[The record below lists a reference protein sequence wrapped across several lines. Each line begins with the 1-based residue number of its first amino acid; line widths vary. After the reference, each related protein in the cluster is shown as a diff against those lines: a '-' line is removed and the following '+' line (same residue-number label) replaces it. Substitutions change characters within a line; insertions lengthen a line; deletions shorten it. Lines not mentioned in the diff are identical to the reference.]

1 MRITFVTASHT
12 TYDETK
18 SVDVAR
24 QRDLDQ
30 ANERVEKLDE
40 KLTALSKK
48 LTALEKSMTQL
59 EQSIAKV
66 DTRLRDDCR
75 EIFADLIKESLEPV
89 FSVIRQV
96 AKAGGMEVGPLADE
110 AAAGK
115 PVRKTPRKTI
125 EKAEV
130 NAKVSAGKK
139 AIAKKPVARKMAT
152 RKKVTK

>member
-30 ANERVEKLDE
+30 ARERVEELDA

-48 LTALEKSMTQL
+48 LMAFEKSQAQL
-59 EQSIAKV
+59 EQSLAKV

-75 EIFADLIKESLEPV
+75 EIFADLIKESLDPV
-89 FSVIRQV
+89 FTVMRQV
-96 AKAGGMEVGPLADE
+96 AKAGGMEVSPAAE
-110 AAAGK
+110 AEAEKA
-115 PVRKTPRKTI
+115 VRKTTRKSA

-130 NAKVSAGKK
+130 NAKVSARKK
-139 AIAKKPVARKMAT
+139 APAEKSVAKKTIT
-152 RKKVTK
+152 RKKATK